1 MLLTAFALTLSP
13 VLFQSSKPK
22 KVVKLQRILVEES
35 ADLEASAGDHAM
47 LGVHLDTGEPVVRG
61 LIEGGPAAEAGFQ
74 AGDRITKVGKKKVK
88 DTEGLLKAIGSHEA
102 GDTVKFRVMRDEER
116 VNLSVTL
123 TSAERLRGGEVSTER
138 SVMIMRGSEHP
149 QMGEHVFELNGDL
162 GELFGGEMIFEI
174 GGLEEPDGAHERGEG
189 HEEEHVDF
197 WESEDGSTKELKI
210 HMVGDH
216 FSPARLQELIH
227 EHGIEIDLDDVEMS
241 GSEVE
246 IRVEI
251 ESDDEGSPRGQRLLE
266 VLNRPGDEDL
276 DALEDDQR
284 RRMMQGQQRRGSAQM
299 RWNQGDDRNEGRGMR
314 RNQGDD
320 RNEGRGMRR
329 NQGDDRNE
337 GRGMRRNQGGDRN
350 EGRGMRENQ
359 GNDRNE
365 GRGMRRNQGD
375 DRNEGRQMRDD
386 QGRDRSEQ
394 RQMRAGEHREDDMEN
409 SMHSFSEEFEHRM
422 EEHRQQGEE
431 MSRGFDDAMHEMEAH
446 KEERVRSM
454 SEERER
460 VIEDLYR
467 RIEEVSNAFE
477 DELRRVEEEH
487 GERMRQGHEERERR
501 FEELREREE
510 EMLRRAEEHAHQ
522 LEMQAE
528 QEHR

>member
-74 AGDRITKVGKKKVK
+74 TGDRITKVGKKKVK

-266 VLNRPGDEDL
+266 VLNRPGAEDL

-284 RRMMQGQQRRGSAQM
+284 RRMMQGQQRRGSTQM

-314 RNQGDD
+314 RNQG
-320 RNEGRGMRR
+320 N
-329 NQGDDRNE
+329 
-337 GRGMRRNQGGDRN
+337 DRN

-365 GRGMRRNQGD
+365 GRGMRWNQGD

>member
-284 RRMMQGQQRRGSAQM
+284 RRMMQGQQRRGSTQM

-337 GRGMRRNQGGDRN
+337 GRGMR
-350 EGRGMRENQ
+350 ENQ

-365 GRGMRRNQGD
+365 GRGMRWNQGD

-501 FEELREREE
+501 LEELREREE